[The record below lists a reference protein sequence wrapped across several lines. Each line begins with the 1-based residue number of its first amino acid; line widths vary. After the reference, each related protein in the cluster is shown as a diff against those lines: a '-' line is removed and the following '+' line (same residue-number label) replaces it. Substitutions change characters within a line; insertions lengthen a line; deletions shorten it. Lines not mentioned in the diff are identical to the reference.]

1 MTEIQRLSTL
11 SVRTG
16 RMVAVSVRI
25 TTTKSPPDARF
36 KAKKAETEFPAFK
49 LRLFICVQNQT
60 GNFGWLVYLV
70 FGIGYFI
77 FCMWCFSGIPGII

>member
-1 MTEIQRLSTL
+1 
-11 SVRTG
+11 
-16 RMVAVSVRI
+16 MVAVSVRI

-77 FCMWCFSGIPGII
+77 FSMWCFSGIPGI